1 MKMEL
6 TLTKLN
12 SIQTPLEKYR
22 ESLPKEAF
30 DNILQ
35 AMYDYQYIQNFVR
48 IDRPTI
54 SDVPKDSDGK
64 IIVDL
69 TKPHILSNMDY
80 FRKPALK
87 FKQTHKYTE
96 AIPSSNKKSAWALFW
111 KEEARKCLSIAV
123 NPDTGE
129 WIPGD
134 YYFYLNYSPIM
145 RIIKDDK
152 GEAVDRVFDF
162 PDVYDGD
169 YLYFHYLYKARHYVD
184 EFNRGLH
191 GGAIKCRGRGYSFKG
206 GSQLAKRFVLGDSIN
221 AQKKVRAFALA
232 SEKEYLIKDGILN
245 KFSDIVTHCADH
257 TGWSNSIIKATWN
270 TMEWR
275 SGYVT
280 RDGFERGRKNE
291 VLGVSMK
298 DNSGKARGK
307 RANLILYEEFGKF
320 PNFLDSWST
329 NRPST
334 EAGPIA
340 FGQQVAFGTG
350 GEIGVSFAGAEELI
364 YHPDGYRVL
373 GIPNIYDKNTDG
385 STNCIF
391 FSPEVLNLEGSY
403 DKDGNS
409 DIVKALAHIF
419 YNRWK
424 TKYNSSD
431 PMALLRYIAE
441 HPISIAESIMRTEGN
456 FFPVVDLK
464 EHLSN
469 IRLEGAKYHQRH
481 YVGELVLSGNSVKWQ
496 LNADKTPIR
505 SYKKVDDP
513 TGAIEIFEMPKV
525 GADKLPFRNRYIGG
539 IDPVDGDQGTSLCS
553 IFIFDLWTDTI
564 VAEYTGRPKF
574 ADDFFEICRR
584 MLMFYNAQGLYENNL
599 KGLFGYFQNHSSTY
613 LLAETPS
620 FLKDMEMT
628 KKGSYGNKAVG
639 FHATIQINDLAR
651 RLQKEWMESVAHKD
665 YQEVDDEGNI
675 ISTKLNLQ
683 LIRSTAYI
691 EEAIAWNALGNFDR
705 VSAMGAVMILREEKK
720 RFLDTYKTQAD
731 PVKDTL
737 NSDYFNKNYK
747 SKGSRF

>member
-1 MKMEL
+1 
-6 TLTKLN
+6 
-12 SIQTPLEKYR
+12 
-22 ESLPKEAF
+22 
-30 DNILQ
+30 
-35 AMYDYQYIQNFVR
+35 
-48 IDRPTI
+48 
-54 SDVPKDSDGK
+54 
-64 IIVDL
+64 
-69 TKPHILSNMDY
+69 
-80 FRKPALK
+80 
-87 FKQTHKYTE
+87 
-96 AIPSSNKKSAWALFW
+96 
-111 KEEARKCLSIAV
+111 
-123 NPDTGE
+123 
-129 WIPGD
+129 
-134 YYFYLNYSPIM
+134 
-145 RIIKDDK
+145 
-152 GEAVDRVFDF
+152 
-162 PDVYDGD
+162 
-169 YLYFHYLYKARHYVD
+169 
-184 EFNRGLH
+184 
-191 GGAIKCRGRGYSFKG
+191 
-206 GSQLAKRFVLGDSIN
+206 
-221 AQKKVRAFALA
+221 
-232 SEKEYLIKDGILN
+232 
-245 KFSDIVTHCADH
+245 
-257 TGWSNSIIKATWN
+257 
-270 TMEWR
+270 
-275 SGYVT
+275 
-280 RDGFERGRKNE
+280 
-291 VLGVSMK
+291 
-298 DNSGKARGK
+298 
-307 RANLILYEEFGKF
+307 
-320 PNFLDSWST
+320 
-329 NRPST
+329 
-334 EAGPIA
+334 
-340 FGQQVAFGTG
+340 
-350 GEIGVSFAGAEELI
+350 
-364 YHPDGYRVL
+364 
-373 GIPNIYDKNTDG
+373 
-385 STNCIF
+385 
-391 FSPEVLNLEGSY
+391 
-403 DKDGNS
+403 
-409 DIVKALAHIF
+409 
-419 YNRWK
+419 
-424 TKYNSSD
+424 
-431 PMALLRYIAE
+431 MALLRYIAE

-469 IRLEGAKYHQRH
+469 IKLEGAKYHQRH

-553 IFIFDLWTDTI
+553 IFIFDLWNDTI

-737 NSDYFNKNYK
+737 NSEYFSKNYK

>member
-12 SIQTPLEKYR
+12 SLQTPLEKYR

-48 IDRPTI
+48 IDRPVI
-54 SDVPKDSDGK
+54 ENVAKDAEGK

-69 TKPHILSNMDY
+69 TRPHVLSNMDF

-96 AIPSSNKKSAWALFW
+96 AIPSSNKKSAWAVFW

-391 FSPEVLNLEGSY
+391 FSPEVLNLEGAY

-409 DIVKALAHIF
+409 DVIKALAHIF

-469 IRLEGAKYHQRH
+469 IKLEGAKYHQRH
-481 YVGELVLSGNSVKWQ
+481 YVGELILSGSSVKWQ
-496 LNADKTPIR
+496 LNTDKTPIR

-513 TGAIEIFEMPKV
+513 IGAIEIFEMPKV

-584 MLMFYNAQGLYENNL
+584 LLMFYNAQGLYENNL

-639 FHATIQINDLAR
+639 FHATNQINGLAR
-651 RLQKEWMESVAHKD
+651 RLQKEWMESVAHQD
-665 YQEVDDEGNI
+665 YQDVDDEGNI

-683 LIRSTAYI
+683 LIRSTAYL
-691 EEAIAWNALGNFDR
+691 EEAIAWNILGNFDR

-731 PVKDTL
+731 PIKDTL
-737 NSDYFNKNYK
+737 NSEYFSKNYK

>member
-1 MKMEL
+1 MEL

-12 SIQTPLEKYR
+12 SIQTPLDKYR
-22 ESLPKEAF
+22 ENLPKEAF

-48 IDRPTI
+48 IDRPVVG
-54 SDVPKDSDGK
+54 DVPKDEDGK

-69 TKPHILSNMDY
+69 TNPHILSDMDY

-96 AIPSSNKKSAWALFW
+96 AIPSSNKKSAWAVFW

-391 FSPEVLNLEGSY
+391 FSPEVLNLEGAY

-469 IRLEGAKYHQRH
+469 IKLEGAKYHQRH

-553 IFIFDLWTDTI
+553 IFIFDLWKDTI

-651 RLQKEWMESVAHKD
+651 RLQKEWMESVAHQD

-675 ISTKLNLQ
+675 VSTKLNLQ

-737 NSDYFNKNYK
+737 NSEYFSKNYK